1 MEIMSNQPTA
11 EAGGDHTAAT
21 SMSAGV
27 ERTDVTSPSPVTK
40 QRSLRAVYVLN
51 DGLKAVAAN
60 SPESGALQCLQR
72 ACDAESAILTTVT
85 FGRLDFG
92 ETTVLDTFY
101 DADIAV
107 VDMSDVFRQP
117 SLFYHLGVRESFD
130 MANNVILYHDTDL
143 DTAQSLKDMVAQKNT
158 AARSVKIGF
167 PWVQLPSEYR
177 GSGLRNKASS
187 GNYYFIPYLMMPNNE
202 YLCCENVAQ
211 RRASEY
217 MQPNWDNLLGPL
229 CVPLVDRFVSLL
241 KDIHVTSCASY
252 KDTLLNDI
260 RKARDKYQGEE
271 LAKELS
277 RIKLRIDNTEVL
289 TQDIV
294 MNLLFSYRDIQDYDA
309 MVKLVQTIEMLPT
322 CDLADQPLIQFHYAF
337 ALNRRNSPG
346 DREKALRVMLQVLQ
360 SCDHPAPDMFCL
372 CGRIY
377 KDIFLDSDCKDTK
390 NRDNAIQWYRKGFE
404 LQPTLY
410 SGINLAVLLIVSGQ
424 QFETS
429 IELRKIGVRLNSLLG
444 RKGSLEKMNN
454 YWDVGQFFTVSMLA
468 NDIPKAVQAAEK
480 LFKLKPPI
488 WYLRSVV
495 QNLQLIQ
502 HYKKQNTEHS
512 PQRERLNFWMD
523 IIVEATQGTTNG
535 LRFPVLILEP
545 TKVYQPSYVSIN
557 SEAEE
562 KNVSIWHV
570 SPSETKGIHEWN
582 FTASSIK
589 GISISKFDER
599 CCFLY
604 VHDNSDDFQ
613 IYFSTEEQCGRF
625 CSMVKELITDG
636 SGNAVELEGEGEGDT
651 LEYEY
656 DYNENGDRVVL
667 GRGTYGVVY
676 AGRDLSNQVRIAIKE
691 IPERDSRYSQPLHEE
706 IALHKYL
713 KHRNIV
719 QYLGSVSE
727 DGYIKIFMEQ
737 VPGGSLSALL
747 RSKWGPLKEATIIF
761 YTRQIL
767 EGLRYLHENQIVHRD
782 IKGDNVLVNTY
793 SGVLKISD
801 FGTSK
806 RLAGVNPCTETFTG
820 TLQYMAPEIIDKGPR
835 GYGAPAD
842 IWSLGCTIIEMATG
856 KPPFHELGEPQAAMF
871 KVGMFKIHPE
881 IPESLSSE
889 AKSFILAC
897 FEPDPNKRATAGD
910 LLKDP
915 FLRQNIK
922 GKKNK
927 IAFKP
932 SDYIRSVSLPV
943 QLQTEAA
950 GSSSSD
956 PGSVS
961 PDCDS
966 KQDVFFEKKK
976 RSSSENLIK
985 PPSSNF
991 LSVPDESST
1000 AEDRSSPASSENS
1013 DSGLFLLKKD
1023 SERRAILYKVLN
1035 EDQDKVTSNL
1045 MENHIQGHEEL
1056 KLSVDHI
1063 KQIICILRD
1072 FIRCPERRVMATTIS
1087 KLKLD
1092 LDFDSTSINQIQL
1105 VLFGFQDSVNKVLRN
1120 HHIKPHWMFA
1130 MDNIIR
1136 RAVQAAVTILIPE
1149 LQTHFGPASES
1160 EGADKDADEVDEEDD
1175 GDFGSVA
1182 RTTQEDQ
1189 AITSGVSTLSSVIS
1203 HEAQRP
1209 QHPLGAQIGRLKQET
1224 SRLLEEL
1231 VQKEREYQQ
1240 VLRQTLQQRVH
1251 DIELIR
1257 IRQQPSAE
1265 MPSTPSIFHIVAHP
1279 EPDKKLTDWLK
1290 EQGADSE
1297 TIDKFVEE
1305 DFTLNDVLCDVTK
1318 EDLRCLRLRGG
1329 ALCRIWKAI
1338 QRHRNKGL
1346 RKFPKDENCERL
1358 LLTDTDPHNH
1368 PYNERPLLAQTL

>member
-1 MEIMSNQPTA
+1 MEVSSQA
-11 EAGGDHTAAT
+11 AGEAGGDHAASVSLTAA
-21 SMSAGV
+21 
-27 ERTDVTSPSPVTK
+27 ERADVPSPSLVSK

-92 ETTVLDTFY
+92 ETSVLDTFY

-130 MANNVILYHDTDL
+130 MANNVILYHDTDP

-158 AARSVKIGF
+158 A
-167 PWVQLPSEYR
+167 
-177 GSGLRNKASS
+177 SS
-187 GNYYFIPYLMMPNNE
+187 GNYYFIPYVMTPNNE
-202 YLCCENVAQ
+202 YICCENVAQ

-217 MQPNWDNLLGPL
+217 MQPSWDNLLGPL
-229 CVPLVDRFVSLL
+229 CVPLVDRFASLL
-241 KDIHVTSCASY
+241 KDIHVTSCASF

-309 MVKLVQTIEMLPT
+309 MVKLVQTLEMLPT
-322 CDLADQPLIQFHYAF
+322 CDLANQPMIQFHYAF

-346 DREKALRVMLQVLQ
+346 DREQALRVMLQVLQ
-360 SCDHPAPDMFCL
+360 SCEHPAPDMFCL

-377 KDIFLDSDCKDTK
+377 KDFFLDSECKDTK
-390 NRDNAIQWYRKGFE
+390 SRDNAIQWYRKGFE

-424 QFETS
+424 QFESS

-495 QNLQLIQ
+495 QNLKLIQ
-502 HYKKQNTEHS
+502 HFKKQNTEHS
-512 PQRERLNFWMD
+512 AQRERLNFWMD
-523 IIVEATQGTTNG
+523 IIVEATQRTTNS

-570 SPSETKGIHEWN
+570 SPAEMKGIHEWN

-625 CSMVKELITDG
+625 CSMVKELISDG
-636 SGNAVELEGEGEGDT
+636 SGNAVELEGEGDGDT

-881 IPESLSSE
+881 IPESLSTE
-889 AKSFILAC
+889 AKSFILRC
-897 FEPDPNKRATAGD
+897 FEPDPSKRATAGD
-910 LLKDP
+910 LLKDQ
-915 FLRQNIK
+915 FLRHNIK

-932 SDYIRSVSLPV
+932 SVWQDYIRSVSLPV
-943 QLQTEAA
+943 QLQAEAT
-950 GSSSSD
+950 GSSSSE

-961 PDCDS
+961 PECDS
-966 KQDVFFEKKK
+966 KHDVFFKKDK
-976 RSSSENLIK
+976 RSGSENLIK
-985 PPSSNF
+985 PTTSSF
-991 LSVPDESST
+991 LSVPDESPTS
-1000 AEDRSSPASSENS
+1000 EDRTSPASSENS

-1045 MENHIQGHEEL
+1045 LENHIQGSTEEL
-1056 KLSVDHI
+1056 KLSVEHI

-1072 FIRCPERRVMATTIS
+1072 FIRSPERRVMASTIS

-1160 EGADKDADEVDEEDD
+1160 EGAEKDADEVDVEEDA
-1175 GDFGSVA
+1175 DFSTVENVA
-1182 RTTQEDQ
+1182 QEDTGL
-1189 AITSGVSTLSSVIS
+1189 TSGVSTLSSVIS
-1203 HEAQRP
+1203 HDFQRP
-1209 QHPLGAQIGRLKQET
+1209 QHPLGAQLTRLKQET
-1224 SRLLEEL
+1224 NRLLEEL
-1231 VQKEREYQQ
+1231 VQKEKEYQLI
-1240 VLRQTLQQRVH
+1240 LRQTLQQRAH
-1251 DIELIR
+1251 DLELFR
-1257 IRQQPSAE
+1257 LKNQPAAMNNGVLSVEPA
-1265 MPSTPSIFHIVAHP
+1265 SPSIFHVAAEP
-1279 EPDKKLTDWLK
+1279 ELSDWLK
-1290 EQGADSE
+1290 QQGADSE
-1297 TIDKFVEE
+1297 TITKFVSE
-1305 DFTLNDVLCDVTK
+1305 DYTLNDVLNDITK
-1318 EDLRCLRLRGG
+1318 DDLQYMRLRGG
-1329 ALCRIWKAI
+1329 VLCRIWRAI
-1338 QRHRNKGL
+1338 QRHRA
-1346 RKFPKDENCERL
+1346 REQRRIQSSDETSEG
-1358 LLTDTDPHNH
+1358 
-1368 PYNERPLLAQTL
+1368 

>member
-11 EAGGDHTAAT
+11 ETGGDHTATA

-27 ERTDVTSPSPVTK
+27 ERADVTSPSPVTK

-130 MANNVILYHDTDL
+130 MANNVILYHDTDP
-143 DTAQSLKDMVAQKNT
+143 DTAQSLKDMVTQKNT
-158 AARSVKIGF
+158 
-167 PWVQLPSEYR
+167 
-177 GSGLRNKASS
+177 ASS
-187 GNYYFIPYLMMPNNE
+187 GNYYFIPYLMTPSNE

-241 KDIHVTSCASY
+241 KDIHVTASY

-322 CDLADQPLIQFHYAF
+322 CDLANQPMIQFHYAF

-346 DREKALRVMLQVLQ
+346 DREQALRVMLQVLQ
-360 SCDHPAPDMFCL
+360 SCEHPAPDMFCL

-390 NRDNAIQWYRKGFE
+390 NRDNAIQYRKGFE

-410 SGINLAVLLIVSGQ
+410 SGINLAVLLIVAGQ

-488 WYLRSVV
+488 CRPKPST
-495 QNLQLIQ
+495 QLLDGYYRGGYTGS
-502 HYKKQNTEHS
+502 H
-512 PQRERLNFWMD
+512 QRPAFS
-523 IIVEATQGTTNG
+523 
-535 LRFPVLILEP
+535 
-545 TKVYQPSYVSIN
+545 VYQPSYVSIN

-570 SPSETKGIHEWN
+570 SPAETKGIHEWN

-613 IYFSTEEQCGRF
+613 IYFSTEDQCGRF

-656 DYNENGDRVVL
+656 DCNENGDRVVL

-889 AKSFILAC
+889 AKSFILSC
-897 FEPDPNKRATAGD
+897 FEPDPNKRAMAGD

-943 QLQTEAA
+943 QLQTEAT
-950 GSSSSD
+950 GSSSSE

-985 PPSSNF
+985 PPNSNF
-991 LSVPDESST
+991 LSVPDESPT

-1045 MENHIQGHEEL
+1045 MENHIQGQEEL

-1160 EGADKDADEVDEEDD
+1160 EGADKDADDVDEEDD

-1189 AITSGVSTLSSVIS
+1189 ALTSGVSTLSSVIS

-1209 QHPLGAQIGRLKQET
+1209 QHPLGAQLGRLKQET
-1224 SRLLEEL
+1224 NRAKFLVRLSGL
-1231 VQKEREYQQ
+1231 VTGLNGGQMDTMAGFIDR
-1240 VLRQTLQQRVH
+1240 
-1251 DIELIR
+1251 
-1257 IRQQPSAE
+1257 S
-1265 MPSTPSIFHIVAHP
+1265 VA
-1279 EPDKKLTDWLK
+1279 
-1290 EQGADSE
+1290 
-1297 TIDKFVEE
+1297 I
-1305 DFTLNDVLCDVTK
+1305 
-1318 EDLRCLRLRGG
+1318 
-1329 ALCRIWKAI
+1329 
-1338 QRHRNKGL
+1338 
-1346 RKFPKDENCERL
+1346 
-1358 LLTDTDPHNH
+1358 
-1368 PYNERPLLAQTL
+1368 

>member
-1 MEIMSNQPTA
+1 MEVSSQTAA
-11 EAGGDHTAAT
+11 EAGGDHAASVAVTAA
-21 SMSAGV
+21 
-27 ERTDVTSPSPVTK
+27 ERVDVPSPSLVSK

-92 ETTVLDTFY
+92 ETSVLDTFY

-130 MANNVILYHDTDL
+130 MANNVILYHDTDP

-158 AARSVKIGF
+158 A
-167 PWVQLPSEYR
+167 
-177 GSGLRNKASS
+177 SS
-187 GNYYFIPYLMMPNNE
+187 GNYYFIPYVMTPNNE
-202 YLCCENVAQ
+202 YICCENVAQ

-217 MQPNWDNLLGPL
+217 MQPSWDNLLGPL
-229 CVPLVDRFVSLL
+229 CVPLVDRFASLL
-241 KDIHVTSCASY
+241 KDIHVTSCASF

-309 MVKLVQTIEMLPT
+309 MVKLVQTLEMLPT
-322 CDLADQPLIQFHYAF
+322 CDLANQPMIQFHYAF

-346 DREKALRVMLQVLQ
+346 DREQALRVMLQVLQ

-377 KDIFLDSDCKDTK
+377 KDFFLDSECKDTK
-390 NRDNAIQWYRKGFE
+390 SRDNAIQWYRKGFE

-410 SGINLAVLLIVSGQ
+410 SGINLAVLLIVAGQ
-424 QFETS
+424 QFESS

-495 QNLQLIQ
+495 QNLKLIQ
-502 HYKKQNTEHS
+502 HFKKQNTEHS
-512 PQRERLNFWMD
+512 AQRERLNFWMD
-523 IIVEATQGTTNG
+523 IIVEATQRTTNS

-570 SPSETKGIHEWN
+570 SPAETKGIHEWN

-613 IYFSTEEQCGRF
+613 IYFSTEEQCARF
-625 CSMVKELITDG
+625 CSMVKELISDG
-636 SGNAVELEGEGEGDT
+636 SGNAVELEGEGDGDT

-881 IPESLSSE
+881 IPESLSPE
-889 AKSFILAC
+889 AKSFILRC
-897 FEPDPNKRATAGD
+897 FEPDPSRRATAGD
-910 LLKDP
+910 LLKDQ
-915 FLRQNIK
+915 FLRHNIK

-932 SDYIRSVSLPV
+932 SDYIRSVSMPV
-943 QLQTEAA
+943 QLQAEAT
-950 GSSSSD
+950 GSSSSE

-966 KQDVFFEKKK
+966 KHDVFFKKNK
-976 RSSSENLIK
+976 RSGSENLIK
-985 PPSSNF
+985 PVTSSF
-991 LSVPDESST
+991 LSVPDESPTS
-1000 AEDRSSPASSENS
+1000 EDRSSPASSENS

-1045 MENHIQGHEEL
+1045 LENHMQGSTEEL

-1072 FIRCPERRVMATTIS
+1072 FIRSPERRVMASTIS

-1160 EGADKDADEVDEEDD
+1160 EGAEKDADDVDVEED
-1175 GDFGSVA
+1175 GDFGAVENVA
-1182 RTTQEDQ
+1182 PEDTGL
-1189 AITSGVSTLSSVIS
+1189 TSGVSTLSSVIS
-1203 HEAQRP
+1203 HDSQRP
-1209 QHPLGAQIGRLKQET
+1209 QHPLGAQLTRLKQET
-1224 SRLLEEL
+1224 GRLLEEL
-1231 VQKEREYQQ
+1231 VQKEKEYQQ
-1240 VLRQTLQQRVH
+1240 VLRQNLQQRAQ
-1251 DIELIR
+1251 DLELFRLKNQPAAALNNGILSSAEA
-1257 IRQQPSAE
+1257 PSA
-1265 MPSTPSIFHIVAHP
+1265 SIFHMAA
-1279 EPDKKLTDWLK
+1279 EAEADTELTEWLK
-1290 EQGADSE
+1290 QQGVDSH
-1297 TIDKFVEE
+1297 TVHKFVSE
-1305 DFTLNDVLCDVTK
+1305 DYTLNDILNDVTK
-1318 EDLRCLRLRGG
+1318 DDLQHMRLRGG
-1329 ALCRIWKAI
+1329 VLCRIWKAI
-1338 QRHRNKGL
+1338 QRHRTREQ
-1346 RKFPKDENCERL
+1346 RKIRSDDETSEG
-1358 LLTDTDPHNH
+1358 
-1368 PYNERPLLAQTL
+1368 

>member
-1 MEIMSNQPTA
+1 MEVMSNQPTG
-11 EAGGDHTAAT
+11 ETGGDHTASI
-21 SMSAGV
+21 SMTAV
-27 ERTDVTSPSPVTK
+27 ERTDVTSPSPVSK

-92 ETTVLDTFY
+92 ETSVLDTFY

-130 MANNVILYHDTDL
+130 MANNVILYHDTDP

-158 AARSVKIGF
+158 A
-167 PWVQLPSEYR
+167 
-177 GSGLRNKASS
+177 SS
-187 GNYYFIPYLMMPNNE
+187 GNYYFIPYVMTPNHE
-202 YLCCENVAQ
+202 YICCENVAQ

-217 MQPNWDNLLGPL
+217 MQPSWDNLLGPL

-241 KDIHVTSCASY
+241 KDIHVTSCASF

-309 MVKLVQTIEMLPT
+309 MVKLVQTLEMLPT
-322 CDLADQPLIQFHYAF
+322 CDLANQPMIQFHYAF

-346 DREKALRVMLQVLQ
+346 DREQALRVMLQVLQ
-360 SCDHPAPDMFCL
+360 SCEHPAPDMFCL

-377 KDIFLDSDCKDTK
+377 KDVFLDSDCKDTK
-390 NRDNAIQWYRKGFE
+390 SRDNAIQWYRKGFE

-410 SGINLAVLLIVSGQ
+410 SGINLAVLLIVAGQ
-424 QFETS
+424 QFESS

-495 QNLQLIQ
+495 QNLKLIQ
-502 HYKKQNTEHS
+502 HFKKQSTEHS

-570 SPSETKGIHEWN
+570 SPAETKGIHEWN

-613 IYFSTEEQCGRF
+613 IYFSTEDQCGRF
-625 CSMVKELITDG
+625 CSMVKEVITDG
-636 SGNAVELEGEGEGDT
+636 AGNAVELEGEGDGDT

-656 DYNENGDRVVL
+656 DYDENGDRVVL

-881 IPESLSSE
+881 IPEALSPE
-889 AKSFILAC
+889 AKSFILRC

-910 LLKDP
+910 LLKDL
-915 FLRQNIK
+915 FVRHNIK

-943 QLQTEAA
+943 QLQAEAA
-950 GSSSSD
+950 GSSSSEH
-956 PGSVS
+956 GSVS

-966 KQDVFFEKKK
+966 KHDVFFEKKK
-976 RSSSENLIK
+976 RSGSETLIK
-985 PPSSNF
+985 PSASSF
-991 LSVPDESST
+991 LSVPDESPIS
-1000 AEDRSSPASSENS
+1000 EDRSSPASSENS

-1045 MENHIQGHEEL
+1045 LENHIQGTEEL

-1072 FIRCPERRVMATTIS
+1072 FIRSPERRVMASTIS

-1160 EGADKDADEVDEEDD
+1160 EGAEKDADEVDVEEDTE
-1175 GDFGSVA
+1175 FGGAEPVA
-1182 RTTQEDQ
+1182 PEDTGL
-1189 AITSGVSTLSSVIS
+1189 TSGVSTLSSVIS
-1203 HEAQRP
+1203 HDSQRTP
-1209 QHPLGAQIGRLKQET
+1209 HPLGAQLTRLKQET

-1231 VQKEREYQQ
+1231 LQKEKEYQQ

-1251 DIELIR
+1251 DVELLR
-1257 IRQQPSAE
+1257 LRNQPVAVE
-1265 MPSTPSIFHIVAHP
+1265 TPSPSIFQLPTEP
-1279 EPDKKLTDWLK
+1279 EPDKELTDWLK
-1290 EQGADSE
+1290 QQGADVE
-1297 TIDKFVEE
+1297 TVGKFVME
-1305 DFTLNDVLCDVTK
+1305 DYTLNDVLSDITQ
-1318 EDLRCLRLRGG
+1318 EDLRGLRLRGG
-1329 ALCRIWKAI
+1329 VLCRIWRAI
-1338 QRHRNKGL
+1338 QQHRS
-1346 RKFPKDENCERL
+1346 REQR
-1358 LLTDTDPHNH
+1358 
-1368 PYNERPLLAQTL
+1368 RPQCAEGTSEG

>member
-1 MEIMSNQPTA
+1 M
-11 EAGGDHTAAT
+11 AAST
-21 SMSAGV
+21 
-27 ERTDVTSPSPVTK
+27 ERADVTSPSQLPK

-130 MANNVILYHDTDL
+130 MANNVILYHDTDP
-143 DTAQSLKDMVAQKNT
+143 DTAQSLKDMVTQKNT
-158 AARSVKIGF
+158 
-167 PWVQLPSEYR
+167 
-177 GSGLRNKASS
+177 ASS
-187 GNYYFIPYLMMPNNE
+187 GNYYFIPYVMTTNHE
-202 YLCCENVAQ
+202 YMCCENDAQ

-217 MQPNWDNLLGPL
+217 MQPSWDSLLGPL
-229 CVPLVDRFVSLL
+229 CLPLVDRFTSLL
-241 KDIHVTSCASY
+241 KDIHVTSCASF

-271 LAKELS
+271 LAKELA

-309 MVKLVQTIEMLPT
+309 MVKLVQTLEMLPT
-322 CDLADQPLIQFHYAF
+322 CDLANQPMIQFHYAF

-346 DREKALRVMLQVLQ
+346 DREQALRVMLQVLQ

-410 SGINLAVLLIVSGQ
+410 SGINLAVLLIVAGQ
-424 QFETS
+424 QFENS

-468 NDIPKAVQAAEK
+468 NDISKAVQAAEK

-502 HYKKQNTEHS
+502 RFKKQNLEHS

-523 IIVEATQGTTNG
+523 IIVEATQGATNG

-570 SPSETKGIHEWN
+570 SPAETKGIHEWN
-582 FTASSIK
+582 FTGTSIK

-613 IYFSTEEQCGRF
+613 IYFSTEDQCGRF
-625 CSMVKELITDG
+625 CSMVKELISDG

-747 RSKWGPLKEATIIF
+747 RSKWGPLKEATIVF

-881 IPESLSSE
+881 IPEALSAE
-889 AKSFILAC
+889 AKSFILRC

-910 LLKDP
+910 LLKDV
-915 FLRQNIK
+915 FVRQNVK
-922 GKKNK
+922 GKKSK

-932 SDYIRSVSLPV
+932 SDYLRSVSFPA
-943 QLQTEAA
+943 QLQTEAT
-950 GSSSSD
+950 GSSSSEH
-956 PGSVS
+956 GSIS
-961 PDCDS
+961 PECDS

-976 RSSSENLIK
+976 RSASENLIK
-985 PPSSNF
+985 PPSSNY
-991 LSVPDESST
+991 LSVPDEVSVT
-1000 AEDRSSPASSENS
+1000 EDRSAPPSPEDR

-1035 EDQDKVTSNL
+1035 EDQEKVISNL
-1045 MENHIQGHEEL
+1045 MENHIQGSEEL

-1072 FIRCPERRVMATTIS
+1072 FIRSPERRVMATTIS

-1160 EGADKDADEVDEEDD
+1160 EGADKDADEVDVEEDA
-1175 GDFGSVA
+1175 DFGTA
-1182 RTTQEDQ
+1182 EPAAPEDPGL
-1189 AITSGVSTLSSVIS
+1189 TSGVSTLSSVLS
-1203 HEAQRP
+1203 HESQRQNQ
-1209 QHPLGAQIGRLKQET
+1209 QHPLGTQLGRMKQET
-1224 SRLLEEL
+1224 NRLLEDL
-1231 VQKEREYQQ
+1231 VQKEKEYQQ
-1240 VLRQTLQQRVH
+1240 VLRQSLQQRAH
-1251 DIELIR
+1251 DLELMRVKSRPIAHEPLLPTTD
-1257 IRQQPSAE
+1257 IHP
-1265 MPSTPSIFHIVAHP
+1265 PSIFHIPADV
-1279 EPDKKLTDWLK
+1279 EPDKELTDWLK
-1290 EQGADSE
+1290 ELGVDAD
-1297 TIDKFVEE
+1297 TVE
-1305 DFTLNDVLCDVTK
+1305 
-1318 EDLRCLRLRGG
+1318 
-1329 ALCRIWKAI
+1329 KASM
-1338 QRHRNKGL
+1338 L
-1346 RKFPKDENCERL
+1346 
-1358 LLTDTDPHNH
+1358 
-1368 PYNERPLLAQTL
+1368 ERPAGMRPCRRSLHVRYS

>member
-1 MEIMSNQPTA
+1 MEIMSNLPTG
-11 EAGGDHTAAT
+11 EAGGDHTNAV
-21 SMSAGV
+21 SMSAGM
-27 ERTDVTSPSPVTK
+27 ERADVTSPSPVSK

-130 MANNVILYHDTDL
+130 MANNVILYHDMDP

-158 AARSVKIGF
+158 AARPVKIGF
-167 PWVQLPSEYR
+167 PWVQLPPEYR

-187 GNYYFIPYLMMPNNE
+187 GNYYFIPYLMTPNNE

-252 KDTLLNDI
+252 KDALLNDI

-322 CDLADQPLIQFHYAF
+322 CDLANQPMIQFHYAF

-346 DREKALRVMLQVLQ
+346 DREQALRVMLQVLQ
-360 SCDHPAPDMFCL
+360 SCEHPAPDMFCL

-404 LQPTLY
+404 LQATLY
-410 SGINLAVLLIVSGQ
+410 SGINLAVLLIVAGQ

-502 HYKKQNTEHS
+502 HFKKQNTEHS

-570 SPSETKGIHEWN
+570 SPAETKGIHEWN

-613 IYFSTEEQCGRF
+613 IYFSTEDQCGRF

-636 SGNAVELEGEGEGDT
+636 SGNAVELEGEGDGDT

-767 EGLRYLHENQIVHRD
+767 EGIRYLHENQIVHRD

-889 AKSFILAC
+889 AKSFILSS
-897 FEPDPNKRATAGD
+897 FEPDPNKRAMAGD

-943 QLQTEAA
+943 QLQTEAT
-950 GSSSSD
+950 GSSSSE

-985 PPSSNF
+985 PPSSTF
-991 LSVPDESST
+991 LSVPDESPT

-1045 MENHIQGHEEL
+1045 MENHIQGQEEL

-1175 GDFGSVA
+1175 ADFGSVA

-1189 AITSGVSTLSSVIS
+1189 VLTSGVSTLSSVIS
-1203 HEAQRP
+1203 HDAQRL
-1209 QHPLGAQIGRLKQET
+1209 QHPLGAQLGRLKQET
-1224 SRLLEEL
+1224 CRLLEEL

-1257 IRQQPSAE
+1257 IRQQPAAAE
-1265 MPSTPSIFHIVAHP
+1265 MPTTPSVFHVTAQP

-1297 TIDKFVEE
+1297 TIDKFVAE
-1305 DFTLNDVLCDVTK
+1305 DYSLSDVLCDITK

-1329 ALCRIWKAI
+1329 MLCRIWKAI
-1338 QRHRNKGL
+1338 QQHRNKGL
-1346 RKFPKDENCERL
+1346 RKVKNDEGNSEG
-1358 LLTDTDPHNH
+1358 
-1368 PYNERPLLAQTL
+1368 

>member
-1 MEIMSNQPTA
+1 MQEDQPRTQRSASLRCARGREQDGVGRPRHTAQATDTGRRERRGADTHHHLSLSSLHMETGQSAPA
-11 EAGGDHTAAT
+11 ADAGGDH
-21 SMSAGV
+21 SAGGGLSMV
-27 ERTDVTSPSPVTK
+27 DRERDQGGGGGGGGGRGDVASPAPPAK

-51 DGLKAVAAN
+51 DGMKAVMAS
-60 SPESGALQCLQR
+60 SPESGALQCLQK
-72 ACDAESAILTTVT
+72 ACDAESALLTTVT

-92 ETTVLDTFY
+92 ETSVLDTFY

-130 MANNVILYHDTDL
+130 MANNVILYHDTDP
-143 DTAQSLKDMVAQKNT
+143 DTALSLKDMVAQKNT
-158 AARSVKIGF
+158 A
-167 PWVQLPSEYR
+167 
-177 GSGLRNKASS
+177 SS
-187 GNYYFIPYLMMPNNE
+187 GNYYFIPYVLTPNHE
-202 YLCCENVAQ
+202 YMCCESDAQ

-217 MQPNWDNLLGPL
+217 MQPSWDNLLGPL
-229 CVPLVDRFVSLL
+229 CVPLTDRFSSLL
-241 KDIHVTSCASY
+241 KDIHVTSCASF

-260 RKARDKYQGEE
+260 RKAREKYQGEE
-271 LAKELS
+271 LAKELT

-309 MVKLVQTIEMLPT
+309 MVKLVDTLEQLPT
-322 CDLADQPLIQFHYAF
+322 CDLATQPMIQFHYAF

-346 DREKALRVMLQVLQ
+346 DREKALCVMLQVLQ
-360 SCDHPAPDMFCL
+360 SCEHPAPDMFCL

-410 SGINLAVLLIVSGQ
+410 SGINLAVLLIVAGQ
-424 QFETS
+424 QFESS

-468 NDIPKAVQAAEK
+468 NDIPKATQAAEK
-480 LFKLKPPI
+480 LFKLKPPL

-495 QNLQLIQ
+495 QNLHLIQ
-502 HYKKQNTEHS
+502 RFKKPPVEHS
-512 PQRERLNFWMD
+512 AQRERLNFWMD
-523 IIVEATQGTTNG
+523 IIVEATRGTTIG

-545 TKVYQPSYVSIN
+545 TKLYQPSYVSIN
-557 SEAEE
+557 NEAEE

-570 SPSETKGIHEWN
+570 SPAETKGIHEWN
-582 FTASSIK
+582 FTATAIK

-613 IYFSTEEQCGRF
+613 IYFSTEDQCARF
-625 CSMVKELITDG
+625 CSMVKEMISDG

-656 DYNENGDRVVL
+656 DINEKGDRMVL

-691 IPERDSRYSQPLHEE
+691 IPEKDSRYSQPLHEE

-727 DGYIKIFMEQ
+727 DSYIKIFMEQ

-881 IPESLSSE
+881 IPESLSLE
-889 AKSFILAC
+889 AKSFILRC
-897 FEPDPNKRATAGD
+897 FEPDPNKRANASD
-910 LLKDP
+910 LLRDT
-915 FLRQNIK
+915 FVRHNTK
-922 GKKNK
+922 GKKSK

-943 QLQTEAA
+943 QLQCEAT
-950 GSSSSD
+950 GSSSSEH
-956 PGSVS
+956 GSVS

-966 KQDVFFEKKK
+966 KHDVFFQKKT
-976 RSSSENLIK
+976 RSDSDNLK
-985 PPSSNF
+985 PSNSNY
-991 LSVPDESST
+991 LSVPDEGLAS
-1000 AEDRSSPASSENS
+1000 EDRSAPPSPE
-1013 DSGLFLLKKD
+1013 DRDGGLFLLKKD

-1035 EDQDKVTSNL
+1035 EDQDKVMSNL
-1045 MENHIQGHEEL
+1045 LENHIQGSEEL
-1056 KLSVDHI
+1056 QLSVDHI

-1072 FIRCPERRVMATTIS
+1072 FIHSPERRVMATTIS

-1149 LQTHFGPASES
+1149 LHTHFGPASES
-1160 EGADKDADEVDEEDD
+1160 EGAEKEDEVDVEEAEFGQVLATPTDD
-1175 GDFGSVA
+1175 PGTLTPDPTA
-1182 RTTQEDQ
+1182 
-1189 AITSGVSTLSSVIS
+1189 SGASALTAAHSP
-1203 HEAQRP
+1203 EPQRP
-1209 QHPLGAQIGRLKQET
+1209 NHPLGAQLGRLKQET
-1224 SRLLEEL
+1224 NRLLEEL
-1231 VQKEREYQQ
+1231 LLKEKEYQQ
-1240 VLRQTLQQRVH
+1240 VLKATLQQRSQ
-1251 DIELIR
+1251 DLELAR
-1257 IRQQPSAE
+1257 
-1265 MPSTPSIFHIVAHP
+1265 V
-1279 EPDKKLTDWLK
+1279 
-1290 EQGADSE
+1290 
-1297 TIDKFVEE
+1297 
-1305 DFTLNDVLCDVTK
+1305 
-1318 EDLRCLRLRGG
+1318 
-1329 ALCRIWKAI
+1329 
-1338 QRHRNKGL
+1338 RHR
-1346 RKFPKDENCERL
+1346 PS
-1358 LLTDTDPHNH
+1358 
-1368 PYNERPLLAQTL
+1368 